1 MEQAFAEENKETIM
15 NHLREAGAIEKVKPV
30 SQLRDEEKEWLSA
43 YQSIANCNEET
54 LRVIFFEDPEL
65 TFDLTIE

>member
-15 NHLREAGAIEKVKPV
+15 NHLREAGAIEKEKSV